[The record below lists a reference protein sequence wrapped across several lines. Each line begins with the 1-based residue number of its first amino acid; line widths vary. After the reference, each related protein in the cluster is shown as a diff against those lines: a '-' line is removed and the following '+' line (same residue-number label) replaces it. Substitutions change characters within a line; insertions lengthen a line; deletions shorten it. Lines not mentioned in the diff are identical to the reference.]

1 MSEHPHAIHNEW
13 LTAYFDGELDEA
25 RREKVEAHLLACAS
39 CQQELAMLRSLS
51 DVLAVDPLPENVLT
65 SRAEFWRKLESQ
77 LPDRSPVE
85 QSLFRWLPGVGLLL
99 INGLVQLGA
108 AVSAVVMIIASLLS
122 PESQPLTWLSR
133 AAASSVMGWRTW
145 LLPDQWI
152 GLGLAAF
159 FVVISAC
166 LAVLYLA
173 WLGYMWR
180 YRWPSAVRVV
190 A

>member
-1 MSEHPHAIHNEW
+1 MSEHPHAIPNEW
-13 LTAYFDGELDEA
+13 LTAYYDGELDET
-25 RREKVEAHLLACAS
+25 RREKFEAHLLTCAA

-108 AVSAVVMIIASLLS
+108 AVSAVVMLIASLLPS
-122 PESQPLTWLSR
+122 ETQPLTWLSR

-180 YRWPSAVRVV
+180 YRWHPAVSVV